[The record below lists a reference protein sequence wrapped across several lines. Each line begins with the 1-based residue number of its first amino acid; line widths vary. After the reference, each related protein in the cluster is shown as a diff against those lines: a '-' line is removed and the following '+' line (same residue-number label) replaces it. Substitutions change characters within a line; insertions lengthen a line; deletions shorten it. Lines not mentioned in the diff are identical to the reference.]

1 MAQVSAL
8 KSNSIRDQ
16 VSAEEWETRVNLAA
30 CYRLMARYGM
40 TDLIYNHITA
50 RVPGEPNYFLINPYG
65 LFYEEIT
72 ASSLHKIDHDGNIV
86 LRSPTPLG
94 LNQAGFVIHS
104 AVHAA
109 RRDLNCVIHTHTRAG
124 MAISSMK
131 CGLLPLNQTSMR
143 FYNRISYHDFEGP
156 AVDLA
161 ERERLVHDLGP
172 NNKAMVLR
180 SHGLLAAGETVGEA
194 FSMIYFLENACK
206 AQVDAMSSGAELI
219 LCTPDIG
226 EKTARCFLPDPSLKY
241 GQGYVGEVE
250 WEALIRRLNEEGSNY
265 AT

>member
-8 KSNSIRDQ
+8 KFASVRDQ
-16 VSAEEWETRVNLAA
+16 VSAEEWETRVHLAA

-50 RVPGEPNYFLINPYG
+50 RVPGEPDHFLINPYG

-72 ASSLHKIDHDGNIV
+72 ASCLYKIDHEGQV
-86 LRSPTPLG
+86 LFRPQTSHG

-109 RRDLNCVIHTHTRAG
+109 RPDLNCVIHTHTRAG
-124 MAISSMK
+124 MAVSSMQ
-131 CGLLPLNQTSMR
+131 CGLLPLNQTSLR
-143 FYNRISYHDFEGP
+143 FYNRIGYHDFEGP
-156 AVDLA
+156 AVDMA
-161 ERERLVHDLGP
+161 ERERLVRDLGP
-172 NNKAMVLR
+172 HNKVMVLR
-180 SHGLLAAGETVGEA
+180 SHGLLAAGTTIGEA

-206 AQVDAMSSGAELI
+206 AQVDAMSSGTPLI
-219 LCTPDIG
+219 LCSPEIG
-226 EKTARCFLPDPSLKY
+226 EKTAQCFLPNPGLQY
-241 GQGYVGEVE
+241 GQGYVGELE
-250 WEALIRRLNEEGSNY
+250 WEALIRKLNSENTDY